1 MSETRSRAKS
11 VELRTAERDEGRK
24 RANGRRDEASDADP
38 RPHGPQP
45 DDVTQ
50 TERATVRG
58 PEAGG
63 GGPLR
68 ESPRPERQPRPVR
81 TPSASGPTPVRL
93 GAQTT
98 LRERNRRSAALGF
111 HVLCAIAAMIGVI
124 VLAILLGDVVH
135 DGIRQVDRQF
145 LTSFASRFPER
156 AGIKAALIGSLWML
170 GLTALIAFPLSVGA
184 AIYLEEYARRNWFT
198 RVIQINIANLAG
210 VPSIVY
216 GILGLAL
223 FVRSLGLGRSL
234 LSGALTL
241 SLLILPVLI
250 LASQEAIRAVPD
262 SLRQAALGLGATRWQ
277 TVRLQVLPM
286 ALPGILTGTILAL
299 SRAVGETAP
308 LVMIGALSFVAF
320 TPKGPL
326 DQFTVLP
333 LQIFNWVSRPQEE
346 FRQLAAG
353 AIIVLLALLL
363 LMNTAAILLRNR
375 YQRHGR

>member
-1 MSETRSRAKS
+1 MSEIRARRPRPAT
-11 VELRTAERDEGRK
+11 EAEDAERTEQEM
-24 RANGRRDEASDADP
+24 RAGGADPAPSWDP
-38 RPHGPQP
+38 RPRVP
-45 DDVTQ
+45 
-50 TERATVRG
+50 ERAEITQAAREGVRG
-58 PEAGG
+58 PEQGAE
-63 GGPLR
+63 L
-68 ESPRPERQPRPVR
+68 PVR
-81 TPSASGPTPVRL
+81 EAPVRL

-98 LRERNRRSAALGF
+98 LRERNRRTAALAFHVVCAGAAALG
-111 HVLCAIAAMIGVI
+111 VV
-124 VLAILLGDVVH
+124 VLAILLADVVH
-135 DGIRQVDRQF
+135 DGAGEIDRRF

-156 AGIKAALIGSLWML
+156 AGIKAALVGSLWML
-170 GLTALIAFPLSVGA
+170 GLTAAISFPLSVGA
-184 AIYLEEYARRNWFT
+184 AIYLEEYAKRNWLT
-198 RVIQINIANLAG
+198 RVIQTNIANLAG

-223 FVRSLGLGRSL
+223 FVRALNFGRSI

-241 SLLILPVLI
+241 SLLVLPVLI

-262 SLRQAALGLGATRWQ
+262 SIRQAAYGLGATRWQ

-320 TPKGPL
+320 TPRGPL

-353 AIIVLLALLL
+353 AIIVLLAVLL

-375 YQRHGR
+375 FQRSGR